1 MLFYFISPGRKQL
14 VCTDLRHTVLPVAEA
29 DHLPFDYNL
38 ATFGY
43 IGLPTLAEL
52 CINNSE

>member
-14 VCTDLRHTVLPVAEA
+14 VYTDLRHTVLFVAEA

-43 IGLPTLAEL
+43 IGLPPLAEL
-52 CINNSE
+52 CINNSK